1 MDGAGPARPSLRS
14 PPVAGGGAGPGPD
27 VVDAARYPLHDP
39 GGPVWRAV
47 VDRARDALRA
57 DGCTVLRDVVAP
69 GHHDRLRA
77 EGDAVAG
84 AAHAAVAEVNV
95 YNTAPDPTLP
105 DDHPAR
111 VVLHRRNA
119 FVARDHIPA
128 EHVVAQL
135 YAHPGLHRLIAACF
149 EVPAVHPLADP
160 YAGLTLNVV
169 APGDDHPW
177 HFDTNELAVSLL
189 TRAPE
194 RGGVFEYCPGLRA
207 AGDENHAGVR
217 AVLDGDRGPVR
228 RLELRPGDLQLF
240 RGRFSLHR
248 VTPVGGATPRH
259 AAILAYSERP
269 GVVGSPTRT
278 RQLFGRVA
286 PEHLAAATVRG
297 DTLLD

>member
-1 MDGAGPARPSLRS
+1 MSCAGE
-14 PPVAGGGAGPGPD
+14 
-27 VVDAARYPLHDP
+27 VVDTRRYPIDDP
-39 GGPVWRAV
+39 GDPAWRAAV
-47 VDRARDALRA
+47 ARARTELRA
-57 DGCTVLRDVVAP
+57 EGCTVLRDVVP
-69 GHHDRLRA
+69 TGLRDRLRD

-84 AAHAAVAEVNV
+84 HAHTDVAQVNV
-95 YNTAPDPTLP
+95 YNTDPDPALP
-105 DDHPAR
+105 ADHPAR

-119 FVARDHIPA
+119 FVARDHIP
-128 EHVVAQL
+128 EGHLVARL
-135 YAHPGLHRLIAACF
+135 YAHPGLQRLIAACF

-189 TRAPE
+189 TRAPAS
-194 RGGVFEYCPGLRA
+194 GGAFEYCPGIRS
-207 AGDENHAGVR
+207 AGEENHAGVR

-228 RLELRPGDLQLF
+228 SLTLRPGDLQLF
-240 RGRFSLHR
+240 RGRFALHR
-248 VTPVGGATPRH
+248 VTPVGGPTPRH

-269 GVVGSPTRT
+269 GVVNSPTRS

-286 PEHLAAATVRG
+286 PEHLAGAAVRG

>member
-1 MDGAGPARPSLRS
+1 MAP
-14 PPVAGGGAGPGPD
+14 GGD
-27 VVDAARYPLHDP
+27 VVDTRRYPLDDP
-39 GGPVWRAV
+39 GSPAWRAV
-47 VDRARDALRA
+47 VDRARAELRA
-57 DGCTVLRDVVAP
+57 EGCTVLRDVVAP
-69 GHHDRLRA
+69 EHRDRLRA
-77 EGDAVAG
+77 EGDAIAG
-84 AAHAAVAEVNV
+84 HAHADVAEVTV
-95 YNTAPDPTLP
+95 YNTDPDPSLP

-111 VVLHRRNA
+111 VVLQRRNA

-128 EHVVAQL
+128 DHLVAHL
-135 YAHPGLHRLIAACF
+135 YAHPGLQRLIAACF

-169 APGDDHPW
+169 APGHDHPW
-177 HFDTNELAVSLL
+177 HFDTNEFAVSLL
-189 TRAPE
+189 TRAAE
-194 RGGVFEYCPGLRA
+194 RGGAFEYCPGIRA

-217 AVLDGDRGPVR
+217 AVLDGDRRSVR

-240 RGRFSLHR
+240 RGRHALHR
-248 VTPVGGATPRH
+248 VTPVEGATSRH

-297 DTLLD
+297 DTLQD

>member
-1 MDGAGPARPSLRS
+1 MAP
-14 PPVAGGGAGPGPD
+14 GGD
-27 VVDAARYPLHDP
+27 VVDARRYPLDDP
-39 GGPVWRAV
+39 GAPAWRDV
-47 VDRARDALRA
+47 VARARAELRA
-57 DGCTVLRDVVAP
+57 TGCTVLRDVVAP
-69 GHHDRLRA
+69 EHRERLRD

-95 YNTAPDPTLP
+95 YNTDPDPTLP
-105 DDHPAR
+105 ADHPAR

-128 EHVVAQL
+128 DHLVARL

-177 HFDTNELAVSLL
+177 HFDTNEFAVSLL

-194 RGGVFEYCPGLRA
+194 NGGVFEYCPGLRA
-207 AGDENHAGVR
+207 AGDENRAGVR

-228 RLELRPGDLQLF
+228 RLTLRPGDLQLF

-259 AAILAYSERP
+259 AAILAYSERA
-269 GVVGSPTRT
+269 GVLNSPTRS

-297 DTLLD
+297 DTLQD

>member
-1 MDGAGPARPSLRS
+1 MAP
-14 PPVAGGGAGPGPD
+14 GGD
-27 VVDAARYPLHDP
+27 VVDARRYPLDDP
-39 GGPVWRAV
+39 GDPAWRAV
-47 VDRARDALRA
+47 VDRARTELRA
-57 DGCTVLRDVVAP
+57 GGCTVLRDVVAP
-69 GHHDRLRA
+69 EHRDRLRA

-84 AAHAAVAEVNV
+84 HAHADVAEVNV
-95 YNTAPDPTLP
+95 YNTDPDPTLP
-105 DDHPAR
+105 AEHPAR

-128 EHVVAQL
+128 DHLVARL
-135 YAHPGLHRLIAACF
+135 YADPGLHRLIAACF

-177 HFDTNELAVSLL
+177 HFDTNEFAVSLL
-189 TRAPE
+189 TRAPGS
-194 RGGVFEYCPGLRA
+194 GGVFEYCPGLRA

-217 AVLDGDRGPVR
+217 AVLDGDRAPVR

-240 RGRFSLHR
+240 RGRFALHR

-286 PEHLAAATVRG
+286 PEHLAGASVRG

>member
-1 MDGAGPARPSLRS
+1 MGADVL
-14 PPVAGGGAGPGPD
+14 GGRGID
-27 VVDAARYPLHDP
+27 EIVDPWRYPLDDP
-39 GGPVWRAV
+39 DHPTWGGV
-47 VDRARDALRA
+47 VDRARADLRA
-57 DGCTVLRDVVAP
+57 RGCTVLRDVVRP
-69 GHHDRLRA
+69 EQHDLLRA
-77 EGDAVAG
+77 QGDAVAG
-84 AAHAAVAEVNV
+84 AAHTDVAEVNV
-95 YNTAPDPTLP
+95 YNTDPDPTLP

-111 VVLHRRNA
+111 VVLQRRNA

-128 EHVVAQL
+128 DHLVARL
-135 YAHPGLHRLIAACF
+135 YAHPGLHRLLAACF
-149 EVPAVHPLADP
+149 EVPEVHPLADP

-169 APGDDHPW
+169 APGGDHPW

-194 RGGVFEYCPGLRA
+194 GGGAFEYCPGLRS

-217 AVLDGDRGPVR
+217 AVLDGDRTPVR

-240 RGRFSLHR
+240 RGRFALHR
-248 VTPVGGATPRH
+248 VAPVEGGSPRH

>member
-1 MDGAGPARPSLRS
+1 MGS
-14 PPVAGGGAGPGPD
+14 D
-27 VVDAARYPLHDP
+27 VIDTVDEIVDTRRYPLDDP
-39 GGPVWRAV
+39 DDPAWRAV
-47 VDRARDALRA
+47 VDRARVELRDVGA
-57 DGCTVLRDVVAP
+57 TVLRDVVRP
-69 GHHDRLRA
+69 ERRELLRA
-77 EGDAVAG
+77 QGDEVAG
-84 AAHAAVAEVNV
+84 AAHTEVARVNV
-95 YNTAPDPTLP
+95 YNTDPDADLP
-105 DDHPAR
+105 DEHPAR
-111 VVLHRRNA
+111 VVLQRRNA
-119 FVARDHIPA
+119 FVARDRIPA
-128 EHVVAQL
+128 GHLVQRL
-135 YAHPGLHRLIAACF
+135 YAHPGLHRLLAACF

-169 APGDDHPW
+169 APGGDHPW
-177 HFDTNELAVSLL
+177 HFDTNEIAVSLL

-248 VTPVGGATPRH
+248 VRTVQGDSPRH
-259 AAILAYSERP
+259 AAILAFSDRP

-286 PEHLAAATVRG
+286 PEHLAAASVRG